1 MVEKGGDRIIKLGN
15 FFPKN
20 ELLSLLCAMLERSVA
35 GEEEGGKLVTGA
47 HESKLQI
54 SLP

>member
-20 ELLSLLCAMLERSVA
+20 ELLSLLCAMLEILLPLPLGA
-35 GEEEGGKLVTGA
+35 GAVY
-47 HESKLQI
+47 
-54 SLP
+54 